1 MHSPKSTS
9 LPQTGPCSPPN
20 RPLFPPRHLQQL
32 ESRTGGTSQ
41 HRRGR
46 IHFFLL
52 LLFFLF
58 FVPFSGGFNLCD
70 ITRGHILLT
79 LLTGGRTLVGF
90 EQKETGSC
98 LLLNRRVLLN
108 CLLVSPRMVSPA
120 LSSPSRRRRIL
131 LQPPYHAYGVK
142 GIQYWNWIR
151 ECSPIP
157 QLENGPLLGIPPCP
171 LLLVDPPLSVIL
183 EEQR

>member
-1 MHSPKSTS
+1 M
-9 LPQTGPCSPPN
+9 
-20 RPLFPPRHLQQL
+20 QQL

-70 ITRGHILLT
+70 ITRGHIILT

-142 GIQYWNWIR
+142 GFSIGIG
-151 ECSPIP
+151 
-157 QLENGPLLGIPPCP
+157 LENVLQFPNWKMALFWEFRPAPCFLWIPPC
-171 LLLVDPPLSVIL
+171 LSFWRNRDESCWMIS
-183 EEQR
+183 